1 MAAETFLKISKLTKH
16 MFTQQNES
24 SQPYVID
31 LINMIPEN
39 CKDLESNQRLQVY
52 EGIGYMISTA
62 QQSQPQLIQML
73 LQYVNAEWT
82 IIINSAQQ
90 NIDSLMNPQV
100 IKSLDHIIKVN
111 QRVAQSVGQAYLSY
125 LHGIFNDLIN
135 VYKLYSQCISNSIR
149 KPGHDSVLKPMKQL
163 RRDILKLIQTYI
175 EKETDF
181 NHFNNNFLPSL

>member
-82 IIINSAQQ
+82 IIINSAQ
-90 NIDSLMNPQV
+90 
-100 IKSLDHIIKVN
+100 
-111 QRVAQSVGQAYLSY
+111 
-125 LHGIFNDLIN
+125 
-135 VYKLYSQCISNSIR
+135 
-149 KPGHDSVLKPMKQL
+149 
-163 RRDILKLIQTYI
+163 
-175 EKETDF
+175 
-181 NHFNNNFLPSL
+181 